1 MKLTYS
7 STFDMQQS
15 SEFIGYRQQKL
26 HILLIEDNPY
36 DQQLFL
42 EYLSSTVFALSE
54 VTTTE
59 ALSEAEILKNQ
70 HKIDLVVADLNVADA
85 SYSEAIN
92 RINRSFGHFPVVLL
106 TGSKDLEMARQAI
119 RSGIQTYLIKDVL
132 NADTVS
138 LAIMQAMEH
147 FNLTQS
153 LKYTINNL
161 YQKSRVQVQI
171 TRSISHDY
179 RSPLNNIISLMN
191 LIEQDPDNAELYRQ
205 KSLVS
210 AEHMLTHLEE
220 TLSILRSPSGVE
232 KPEIIHLDKVLEE
245 VKAQI
250 ENELLDADIM
260 CDFVALGAFKY
271 PTYHLKSYLLNLL
284 TNAVKY
290 RHSRR
295 KLVIRIGGR
304 KQNDFVYISVSDNG
318 LGIDME
324 KYGNRIFGFKQR
336 FHDTA
341 ASGTGLGLFN
351 LKNQVESLNG
361 KIEVESEIDKGST
374 FTLCLPD
381 FSL

>member
-1 MKLTYS
+1 
-7 STFDMQQS
+7 
-15 SEFIGYRQQKL
+15 
-26 HILLIEDNPY
+26 
-36 DQQLFL
+36 
-42 EYLSSTVFALSE
+42 
-54 VTTTE
+54 
-59 ALSEAEILKNQ
+59 
-70 HKIDLVVADLNVADA
+70 
-85 SYSEAIN
+85 
-92 RINRSFGHFPVVLL
+92 
-106 TGSKDLEMARQAI
+106 
-119 RSGIQTYLIKDVL
+119 
-132 NADTVS
+132 
-138 LAIMQAMEH
+138 
-147 FNLTQS
+147 
-153 LKYTINNL
+153 
-161 YQKSRVQVQI
+161 
-171 TRSISHDY
+171 
-179 RSPLNNIISLMN
+179 MN

-205 KSLVS
+205 KSLLS

-245 VKAQI
+245 VKVQI
-250 ENELLDADIM
+250 ENELLDADIQSN
-260 CDFVALGAFKY
+260 FVALGVFKY
-271 PTYHLKSYLLNLL
+271 PAYHLKSYLLNLL

-295 KLVIRIGGR
+295 KLVIQIGGR